1 MKNPSP
7 QIRILGQIF
16 SFRKEKSSSVWSYD
30 KSISTFWQKKYLY
43 ICKLYYLFINL
54 SFAKL
59 LTLFYIFC
67 AMVNFRCLK
76 RRFLATYQDNIFSCE
91 TEWDAFL
98 WFPQISIFS
107 CKWDKPIY
115 RYQDLHFLKDI
126 KKNQYVKSL
135 IHKQTNLPKPKQ
147 NQKNRIEDT

>member
-1 MKNPSP
+1 MSLANEGSLKNHKNSNF
-7 QIRILGQIF
+7 QFQE
-16 SFRKEKSSSVWSYD
+16 RKMFVCLEL
-30 KSISTFWQKKYLY
+30 WQKHQHCQTKMYLY
-43 ICKLYYLFINL
+43 NCKLYYWFINL

-59 LTLFYIFC
+59 LILFYIFR

-107 CKWDKPIY
+107 CKLDKPIY

-135 IHKQTNLPKPKQ
+135 IHKQTNLPKP
-147 NQKNRIEDT
+147 